1 MSVPLSFPAPPP
13 PRWKMGISD
22 PDNLFLG
29 ITNPDLAPN
38 IEIFGALVVDV
49 IFDCVAAEGEE
60 SMEVNVAAEIVPRR
74 SENHVSDCYRIVLR
88 VLEKERYVFYY
99 FYFLLYIIKFFF
111 LSLSLVIIC
120 LDEVEKCLV

>member
-1 MSVPLSFPAPPP
+1 MSVPLSLPAPPP

-38 IEIFGALVVDV
+38 IEIFGALVVDA

-99 FYFLLYIIKFFF
+99 FYFPLYIIKFFF
-111 LSLSLVIIC
+111 FSVISHY
-120 LDEVEKCLV
+120 LFR

>member
-1 MSVPLSFPAPPP
+1 MSVPLSLPAPPP

-49 IFDCVAAEGEE
+49 IFDCVAAE
-60 SMEVNVAAEIVPRR
+60 IVPRR

-111 LSLSLVIIC
+111 SLSLVIIC

>member
-1 MSVPLSFPAPPP
+1 MSAPLSFPAPPP

-99 FYFLLYIIKFFF
+99 FYFPLYIIKFFF
-111 LSLSLVIIC
+111 SPSLVIIC